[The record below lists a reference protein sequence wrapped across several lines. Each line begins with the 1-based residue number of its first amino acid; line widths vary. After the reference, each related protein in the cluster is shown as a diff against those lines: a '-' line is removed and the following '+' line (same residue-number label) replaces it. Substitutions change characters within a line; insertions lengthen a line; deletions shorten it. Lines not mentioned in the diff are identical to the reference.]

1 MTANNHY
8 VVRPLAVADST
19 ALRNLRL
26 NAITANPECF
36 CTALSEVKL
45 QDINYYQAQIRLSDS
60 SSNQT
65 LFGAFSANN
74 QLLGV
79 IGLERMSG
87 VLRAHRARF
96 WGLITDTKYRRQGIA
111 RQLCAHAMDQARD
124 MSVEKLSLELT
135 GEAVPALHLYRSLGF
150 RIESVEPLALK
161 LDGRYLDEIRMV
173 LCF

>member
-1 MTANNHY
+1 MAANSPC
-8 VVRPLAVADST
+8 VIRPLAATDIVAFRD
-19 ALRNLRL
+19 LRL
-26 NAITANPECF
+26 NAITLNPECF
-36 CTALSEVKL
+36 CTALSEAEQ
-45 QDINYYQAQIRLSDS
+45 QDIHYYQALIRQTDS
-60 SSNQT
+60 SPHQA
-65 LFGAFSANN
+65 LFGAFSPEGK
-74 QLLGV
+74 LLGV

-87 VLRAHRARF
+87 TLRAHRARL

-111 RQLCAHAMDQARD
+111 RQLCTHAINQARS

-161 LDGRYLDEIRMV
+161 LDDRYLDEIRMA